1 MLTLELSYCLLEI
14 PSDTDMQ
21 LSKILIGCPIL
32 SSRVLQADWFT
43 LYDKEKAIYTITGP
57 IHILCT
63 QRLSQLL

>member
-14 PSDTDMQ
+14 PINTDMQ
-21 LSKILIGCPIL
+21 LSKILFGCSIL
-32 SSRVLQADWFT
+32 SSRVLQANWFT
-43 LYDKEKAIYTITGP
+43 LYDKEKAIYTITAH